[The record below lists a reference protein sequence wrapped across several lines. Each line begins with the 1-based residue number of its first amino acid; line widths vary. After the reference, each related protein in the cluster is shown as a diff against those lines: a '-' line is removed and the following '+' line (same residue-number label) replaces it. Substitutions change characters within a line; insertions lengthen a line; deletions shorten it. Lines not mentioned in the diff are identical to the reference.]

1 MKRVGAA
8 ALCALVVS
16 IAGCSSGLQLNTAP
30 MRSNPKTDR
39 IADLSMAIN
48 RSPRDPKFYVQ
59 RAQAYENNGEYKSA
73 LADLNQAMTLRPD
86 DAKYRFLRGIAYAYA
101 GDDQAAKE
109 DFARAEEM
117 NPDSA
122 ESYNA
127 RAWLMATAPNPRIRD
142 GKKAVETATTA
153 CQMTDWQDP
162 DMIGTLAAAYAE
174 TGNFDEAIAWQQK
187 AIDLT
192 SETFLTTLDER
203 RARLA
208 LYQSHQPWRPTPPN
222 HPLTPS

>member
-1 MKRVGAA
+1 MKRVGGAA
-8 ALCALVVS
+8 ALCALLMS
-16 IAGCSSGLQLNTAP
+16 IAGCGSGLQLNTAP
-30 MRSNPKTDR
+30 MQSNPKTDR

-73 LADLNQAMTLRPD
+73 LADLNQAMTLRPA

-109 DFARAEEM
+109 DFDRAEEM
-117 NPDSA
+117 NPGSA

-127 RAWLMATAPNPRIRD
+127 RAWLMATAPNPRMRD
-142 GKKAVETATTA
+142 GKKAVESATTA

-174 TGNFDEAIAWQQK
+174 TGNFDEAIKWQQK

-192 SETFLTTLDER
+192 SETFLTTLNER
-203 RARLA
+203 RA
-208 LYQSHQPWRPTPPN
+208 
-222 HPLTPS
+222 PSPCTRTTSRGVRHRRISRH